1 MWEEELVS
9 AFMNF
14 AFQPNKTTHPMVDME
29 SMSFSV
35 QRRVSTMTAR
45 LFNSAGV
52 DRDDSDSGRN
62 ATFARHRTPHEFSNV
77 NNVDGDDDEDDVSE
91 FSLRVASIPPGEDC

>member
-1 MWEEELVS
+1 
-9 AFMNF
+9 
-14 AFQPNKTTHPMVDME
+14 ME

-52 DRDDSDSGRN
+52 DRCDDSGSN
-62 ATFARHRTPHEFSNV
+62 ATFACRTPHEFSHI
-77 NNVDGDDDEDDVSE
+77 NNGNDDEDEDDVSE
-91 FSLRVASIPPGEDC
+91 FSLRVASIPPGDMTAGLS

>member
-1 MWEEELVS
+1 
-9 AFMNF
+9 
-14 AFQPNKTTHPMVDME
+14 MVDMD

-52 DRDDSDSGRN
+52 DRDSDSSNSN
-62 ATFARHRTPHEFSNV
+62 AFARRTPHEFSNV
-77 NNVDGDDDEDDVSE
+77 NMNEDDEDDVSE
-91 FSLRVASIPPGEDC
+91 FSLRVASIPPGERR

>member
-1 MWEEELVS
+1 
-9 AFMNF
+9 
-14 AFQPNKTTHPMVDME
+14 MVDMD

-77 NNVDGDDDEDDVSE
+77 NINGNEDDNEDDVSE
-91 FSLRVASIPPGEDC
+91 FSLRVASIPPGERR